1 MSSSPSISTS
11 AQRDSLPLGGLLAL
25 ASAGFITILTEA
37 MPAGLLP
44 QMGEGLGVSP
54 ALVGQLVTL
63 YALGSLLAAI
73 PLTLLTRGW
82 RRRPLLLLAIG
93 GFALVNSVTALSSHY
108 GLTLVAR
115 FFAGVFAGLLW
126 ALLAG
131 YASRMVAPHLQG
143 RAIAVAML
151 GAPLALSLGVPA
163 GTFLGTAVG
172 WRLSF
177 AIMTGLTLVL
187 LAWARWQLPD
197 FAGERA
203 DKRLG
208 LRQMLN
214 LPGVRPVLWVTFTY
228 VLAHNI
234 LYTYIAPL
242 LVPAGVEADVDRV
255 LLVFGLSA
263 VLSIWLAGVLID
275 RWLRALLLI
284 SCALFGL
291 IALALALWI
300 NVPAVIYIAVALWGL
315 AFGGLPA
322 LLQTALA
329 QSAGESADA
338 AQSMLV
344 TVWNLGIAGGGLAG
358 GVLLQGWGVAAF
370 PWAVVLLMLLA
381 WAGALQTAAQ
391 ASATCA
397 TRRSDADQGSVPH

>member
-1 MSSSPSISTS
+1 MSDNPSLTHCPAH
-11 AQRDSLPLGGLLAL
+11 AQPDALPLGGLLAL
-25 ASAGFITILTEA
+25 ACAGFITILTEA

-44 QMGEGLGVSP
+44 QMGAGLGVSP

-82 RRRPLLLLAIG
+82 RRRPLLLVAIG
-93 GFALVNSVTALSSHY
+93 GFALVNSVTAVSSHY

-143 RAIAVAML
+143 RAIAIAML

-163 GTFLGTAVG
+163 GTLLGTLVG

-187 LAWARWQLPD
+187 LLWARWQLPD
-197 FAGERA
+197 FAGQA
-203 DKRLG
+203 AQQRLD
-208 LRQMLN
+208 LRQVMM
-214 LPGVRPVLWVTFTY
+214 LPGIRSVLWVTFTY

-242 LVPAGVEADVDRV
+242 LEPAGIEADIDRV
-255 LLVFGLSA
+255 LLVFGLA
-263 VLSIWLAGVLID
+263 ALLSIWLVGLLID
-275 RWLRALLLI
+275 RWLRPLVLI
-284 SCALFGL
+284 SCTLFGL
-291 IALALALWI
+291 SAL
-300 NVPAVIYIAVALWGL
+300 VL
-315 AFGGLPA
+315 AF
-322 LLQTALA
+322 
-329 QSAGESADA
+329 
-338 AQSMLV
+338 
-344 TVWNLGIAGGGLAG
+344 
-358 GVLLQGWGVAAF
+358 
-370 PWAVVLLMLLA
+370 
-381 WAGALQTAAQ
+381 
-391 ASATCA
+391 
-397 TRRSDADQGSVPH
+397 

>member
-1 MSSSPSISTS
+1 MSDNPSLTHCP
-11 AQRDSLPLGGLLAL
+11 ANAEPDVLPLGGLLAL
-25 ASAGFITILTEA
+25 ACAGFITILTEA

-44 QMGEGLGVSP
+44 QMGAGLGVSP

-82 RRRPLLLLAIG
+82 RRRPLLLVAIA
-93 GFALVNSVTALSSHY
+93 GFALVNSVTAVSSHY

-143 RAIAVAML
+143 RAIAIAML
-151 GAPLALSLGVPA
+151 GAPLALTLGVPA
-163 GTFLGTAVG
+163 GTLLGTLVG

-177 AIMTGLTLVL
+177 AIMTGLTLAL
-187 LAWARWQLPD
+187 LLWARWQLPD
-197 FAGERA
+197 FAGQA
-203 DKRLG
+203 AQQRLG
-208 LRQMLN
+208 LRQVMRLR
-214 LPGVRPVLWVTFTY
+214 GIRPVLWVTFTY

-242 LVPAGVEADVDRV
+242 LEPAGIQADIDRV
-255 LLVFGLSA
+255 LLVFGLTA
-263 VLSIWLAGVLID
+263 LLSIWLVGLLID
-275 RWLRALLLI
+275 RWLRPLVLF
-284 SCALFGL
+284 SCMLFGL
-291 IALALALWI
+291 SALALAFWI
-300 NVPAVIYIAVALWGL
+300 DSPAIIYTAVAAWGL

-329 QSAGESADA
+329 KSAGESADA

-358 GVLLQGWGVAAF
+358 GLLLQSRGVLAF
-370 PWAVVLLMLLA
+370 PWAVVALMLLA
-381 WAGALQTAAQ
+381 L
-391 ASATCA
+391 CK
-397 TRRSDADQGSVPH
+397 RP

>member
-1 MSSSPSISTS
+1 MSDCPSIANPAVKTVKD
-11 AQRDSLPLGGLLAL
+11 ALPLGGLLAL
-25 ASAGFITILTEA
+25 ACAGFITILTEA

-44 QMGEGLGVSP
+44 QMSEGLQVSQ

-73 PLTLLTRGW
+73 PLTLLTQGW
-82 RRRPLLLLAIG
+82 RRRPLLLIAIG
-93 GFALVNSVTALSSHY
+93 GFALVNSVTALSTHY

-131 YASRMVAPHLQG
+131 YASRMVAPRLQG

-177 AIMTGLTLVL
+177 AIMTGLTLL
-187 LAWARWQLPD
+187 LLVWARWQLPD
-197 FAGERA
+197 FAGQA
-203 DKRLG
+203 AQKRLG
-208 LRQMLN
+208 LRQVFN
-214 LPGVRPVLWVTFTY
+214 LPGIRPVLWVTFTY

-242 LVPAGVEADVDRV
+242 LVPAGLVADIDRI
-255 LLVFGLSA
+255 LLVFGLA
-263 VLSIWLAGVLID
+263 ALLSIWLTGVLID
-275 RWLRALLLI
+275 QHLQRLLI
-284 SCALFGL
+284 ISCVMFAVA
-291 IALALALWI
+291 ALALGVWMTSTR
-300 NVPAVIYIAVALWGL
+300 AVYASVALWGL

-329 QSAGESADA
+329 KSAGDSADA

-358 GVLLQGWGVAAF
+358 GLLLQTSGVGVF
-370 PWAVVLLMLLA
+370 PWAVVGLVLLA
-381 WAGALQTAAQ
+381 LAP
-391 ASATCA
+391 
-397 TRRSDADQGSVPH
+397 TRRIARTSAEYTVNLETP

>member
-1 MSSSPSISTS
+1 MSDNPSLTHCP
-11 AQRDSLPLGGLLAL
+11 ANAEPDVLPLGGLLAL
-25 ASAGFITILTEA
+25 ACAGFITILTEA

-44 QMGEGLGVSP
+44 QMGAGLGVSP

-82 RRRPLLLLAIG
+82 RRRPLLLVAIA
-93 GFALVNSVTALSSHY
+93 GFALVNSVTAVSSHY

-143 RAIAVAML
+143 RAIAIAML
-151 GAPLALSLGVPA
+151 GAPLALTLGVPA
-163 GTFLGTAVG
+163 GTLLGTLVG

-177 AIMTGLTLVL
+177 AIMTGLTLAL
-187 LAWARWQLPD
+187 LLWARWQLPD
-197 FAGERA
+197 FAGQA
-203 DKRLG
+203 AQQRLG
-208 LRQMLN
+208 LRQVMRLR
-214 LPGVRPVLWVTFTY
+214 GIRPVLWVTFTY

-242 LVPAGVEADVDRV
+242 LEPAGIQADIDRV
-255 LLVFGLSA
+255 LLVFGLTA
-263 VLSIWLAGVLID
+263 LLSIWLVGLLID
-275 RWLRALLLI
+275 RWLRPLVLF
-284 SCALFGL
+284 SCILFGL
-291 IALALALWI
+291 SALALAFWI
-300 NVPAVIYIAVALWGL
+300 DSPAIIYTAIAAWGL

-329 QSAGESADA
+329 KSAGESADA

-358 GVLLQGWGVAAF
+358 GLLLQSWGVLAF
-370 PWAVVLLMLLA
+370 PWAVVALMLLA
-381 WAGALQTAAQ
+381 LCK
-391 ASATCA
+391 S
-397 TRRSDADQGSVPH
+397 P

>member
-1 MSSSPSISTS
+1 MSDNPSLTHCP
-11 AQRDSLPLGGLLAL
+11 ANAEPDVLPLGGLLAL
-25 ASAGFITILTEA
+25 ACAGFITILTEA

-44 QMGEGLGVSP
+44 QMGAGLGVSP

-82 RRRPLLLLAIG
+82 RRRPLLLVAIA
-93 GFALVNSVTALSSHY
+93 GFALVNSVTAVSSHY

-143 RAIAVAML
+143 RAIAIAML
-151 GAPLALSLGVPA
+151 GAPLALTLGVPA
-163 GTFLGTAVG
+163 GTLLGTLVG

-177 AIMTGLTLVL
+177 AIMTGLTLAL
-187 LAWARWQLPD
+187 LLWARWQLPD
-197 FAGERA
+197 FAGQA
-203 DKRLG
+203 AQQRLG
-208 LRQMLN
+208 LRQVMRLR
-214 LPGVRPVLWVTFTY
+214 GIRPVLWVTFTY

-242 LVPAGVEADVDRV
+242 LEPAGIQADIDRV
-255 LLVFGLSA
+255 LLVFGLTA
-263 VLSIWLAGVLID
+263 LLSIWLVGLLID
-275 RWLRALLLI
+275 RWLRPLVLF
-284 SCALFGL
+284 SCILFGL
-291 IALALALWI
+291 SALALAFWI
-300 NVPAVIYIAVALWGL
+300 DSPAIIYIAVAAWGL

-329 QSAGESADA
+329 KSAGESADA

-358 GVLLQGWGVAAF
+358 GLLLQSWGVLAF
-370 PWAVVLLMLLA
+370 PWAVVALMLLA
-381 WAGALQTAAQ
+381 L
-391 ASATCA
+391 CK
-397 TRRSDADQGSVPH
+397 RP

>member
-1 MSSSPSISTS
+1 MNHSPSLTD
-11 AQRDSLPLGGLLAL
+11 AAPATQRDTLPLGGLLAL

-44 QMGEGLGVSP
+44 QMSEGLSVSP
-54 ALVGQLVTL
+54 ALVGQLITL

-73 PLTLLTRGW
+73 PLTLLTRSW

-108 GLTLVAR
+108 GLTLAAR
-115 FFAGVFAGLLW
+115 FCAGVFAGLLW

-163 GTFLGTAVG
+163 GTLLGTAIG

-177 AIMTGLTLVL
+177 AIMSGLTLVL
-187 LAWARWQLPD
+187 LVWARWQLPD
-197 FAGERA
+197 FAGEPA
-203 DKRLG
+203 EKRLA
-208 LRQMLN
+208 LRQVLA
-214 LPGVRPVLWVTFTY
+214 LPGIRPVLWVTFTY

-242 LVPAGVEADVDRV
+242 LVPAGMTADIDRV
-255 LLVFGLSA
+255 LLVFGLA
-263 VLSIWLAGVLID
+263 ALLSIWLAGVLID
-275 RWLRALLLI
+275 RWLAALLVV
-284 SCALFGL
+284 SCGLFGL
-291 IALALALWI
+291 IAGMLAFWI
-300 NVPAVIYIAVALWGL
+300 SSPAVIYSAVALWGL

-329 QSAGESADA
+329 KAAGASADA

-358 GVLLQGWGVAAF
+358 GLLLQSWGVTAF
-370 PWAVVLLMLLA
+370 AWAVVLLMSLA
-381 WAGALQTAAQ
+381 LIG
-391 ASATCA
+391 
-397 TRRSDADQGSVPH
+397 TRQRP

>member
-1 MSSSPSISTS
+1 MSSSTSLTAS

-44 QMGEGLGVSP
+44 QVGEGLGVSP
-54 ALVGQLVTL
+54 ALVGQLVTV

-73 PLTLLTRGW
+73 PLTLLTRGL
-82 RRRPLLLLAIG
+82 RRRPLLLMAIG
-93 GFALVNSVTALSSHY
+93 GFALVNSITALSSHY

-131 YASRMVAPHLQG
+131 YASRMVSPHLQG

-208 LRQMLN
+208 LRQVLN
-214 LPGVRPVLWVTFTY
+214 LPGIRPVLWVTFTY

-242 LVPAGVEADVDRV
+242 LEPAGIQADIDRV
-255 LLVFGLSA
+255 LLVFGLTA
-263 VLSIWLAGVLID
+263 LLSIWLVGLLID
-275 RWLRALLLI
+275 RWLRPLVLF
-284 SCALFGL
+284 SCILFGL
-291 IALALALWI
+291 SALALAFWI
-300 NVPAVIYIAVALWGL
+300 DSPAIIYIAVAAWGL

-329 QSAGESADA
+329 KSAGESADA

-358 GVLLQGWGVAAF
+358 GLLLQSWGVLAF
-370 PWAVVLLMLLA
+370 PWAVVALMLLA
-381 WAGALQTAAQ
+381 L
-391 ASATCA
+391 CK
-397 TRRSDADQGSVPH
+397 RP

>member
-1 MSSSPSISTS
+1 MSSSPSLSAS

-208 LRQMLN
+208 LRQVLN
-214 LPGVRPVLWVTFTY
+214 LPGIRPVLWVTFTY

-242 LVPAGVEADVDRV
+242 LVPAGIEVDVDRV

-358 GVLLQGWGVAAF
+358 GVLLQGWGVTAF

-381 WAGALQTAAQ
+381 CAGASQTAPQQLARP
-391 ASATCA
+391 
-397 TRRSDADQGSVPH
+397 TRQVER

>member
-1 MSSSPSISTS
+1 MSNSPSITDSPAVT
-11 AQRDSLPLGGLLAL
+11 QRDALPFGGLLAL
-25 ASAGFITILTEA
+25 AAAGFITILTEA

-44 QMGEGLGVSP
+44 QMSDGLGVSP

-82 RRRPLLLLAIG
+82 RRRPLLLIAIG
-93 GFALVNSVTALSSHY
+93 GFALVNSVTALSTHY

-163 GTFLGTAVG
+163 GTFLGSVVG

-177 AIMTGLTLVL
+177 AIMTGLTLL
-187 LAWARWQLPD
+187 LLVWARWQLPD
-197 FAGERA
+197 FAGQA
-203 DKRLG
+203 AQKRLG
-208 LRQMLN
+208 LRQVLS
-214 LPGVRPVLWVTFTY
+214 LPGIRPVLWVTFTY

-242 LVPAGVEADVDRV
+242 LVPAGLVADIDQI
-255 LLVFGLSA
+255 LLVFGLMA
-263 VLSIWLAGVLID
+263 LLSIWLTGVLID
-275 RWLRALLLI
+275 QHLLRLLII
-284 SCALFGL
+284 SCAMFAVAAV
-291 IALALALWI
+291 ALGVWMTSTR
-300 NVPAVIYIAVALWGL
+300 AVYASVALWGL

-329 QSAGESADA
+329 KSADDSADA

-358 GVLLQGWGVAAF
+358 GLLLQTSGVALF
-370 PWAVVLLMLLA
+370 PWAVGGLILLA
-381 WAGALQTAAQ
+381 LA
-391 ASATCA
+391 A
-397 TRRSDADQGSVPH
+397 TRRLARTSAEYTVNLETP

>member
-1 MSSSPSISTS
+1 MSNHPSLTLCPAN
-11 AQRDSLPLGGLLAL
+11 AQPDALPLGGLLAL
-25 ASAGFITILTEA
+25 ACAGFITILTEA

-44 QMGEGLGVSP
+44 QMGAGLGVSP

-82 RRRPLLLLAIG
+82 RRRPLLLVAIG
-93 GFALVNSVTALSSHY
+93 GFALVNSVTAVSSHY

-115 FFAGVFAGLLW
+115 FFAGIFAGLLW

-143 RAIAVAML
+143 RAIAIAML

-163 GTFLGTAVG
+163 GTLLGTLVG

-187 LAWARWQLPD
+187 LLWARWQLPD
-197 FAGERA
+197 FAGQA
-203 DKRLG
+203 AQQRLD
-208 LRQMLN
+208 LRQVMTLR
-214 LPGVRPVLWVTFTY
+214 GIRPVLWVTFTY

-242 LVPAGVEADVDRV
+242 LGPAGITADIDQV
-255 LLVFGLSA
+255 LLVFGLA
-263 VLSIWLAGVLID
+263 ALLSIWLAGVLID
-275 RWLRALLLI
+275 RWLHALLLI

-291 IALALALWI
+291 IAVALAFWTNLP
-300 NVPAVIYIAVALWGL
+300 VVIYVAVALWGL

-329 QSAGESADA
+329 KSAGASADA

-358 GVLLQGWGVAAF
+358 GMLLQGWGVAAF

-381 WAGALQTAAQ
+381 LAGALQVAPQQLARP
-391 ASATCA
+391 SLHVE
-397 TRRSDADQGSVPH
+397 G

>member
-1 MSSSPSISTS
+1 MSNHPSLTLCPAN
-11 AQRDSLPLGGLLAL
+11 AQPDALPLGGLLAL
-25 ASAGFITILTEA
+25 ACAGFITILTEA

-44 QMGEGLGVSP
+44 QMGAGLGVSP

-82 RRRPLLLLAIG
+82 RRRPLLLVAIG
-93 GFALVNSVTALSSHY
+93 GFALVNSVTAVSSHY

-115 FFAGVFAGLLW
+115 FFAGIFAGLLW

-143 RAIAVAML
+143 RAIAIAML

-163 GTFLGTAVG
+163 GTLLGTLVG

-177 AIMTGLTLVL
+177 AIMTGLTLML
-187 LAWARWQLPD
+187 LLWARWQLPD
-197 FAGERA
+197 FAGQA
-203 DKRLG
+203 AQQRLD
-208 LRQMLN
+208 LRQVMM
-214 LPGVRPVLWVTFTY
+214 LPGIRPVLWVTFTY

-242 LVPAGVEADVDRV
+242 LEPAGIEADIDRV
-255 LLVFGLSA
+255 LLMFGLTA
-263 VLSIWLAGVLID
+263 LLSIWLVGLLID
-275 RWLRALLLI
+275 RWLRPLVLL
-284 SCALFGL
+284 SCVLFGL
-291 IALALALWI
+291 SALALAFWI
-300 NVPAVIYIAVALWGL
+300 DSPAVIYTAVAVWGL

-329 QSAGESADA
+329 KSAGESADA

-358 GVLLQGWGVAAF
+358 GLLLQSWGVLAF
-370 PWAVVLLMLLA
+370 PLAVVALMLLA
-381 WAGALQTAAQ
+381 L
-391 ASATCA
+391 SK
-397 TRRSDADQGSVPH
+397 RP

>member
-1 MSSSPSISTS
+1 MTS
-11 AQRDSLPLGGLLAL
+11 LTDTSLKARPETLPLGGLLAL

-44 QMGEGLGVSP
+44 QMSDGLGVSP

-73 PLTLLTRGW
+73 PLTLLTRSW
-82 RRRPLLLLAIG
+82 RRRPLLLVAIG

-163 GTFLGTAVG
+163 GTFLGAAVG

-187 LAWARWQLPD
+187 LIWARWQLAD
-197 FAGERA
+197 FPGEPAG
-203 DKRLG
+203 KRLG
-208 LRQMLN
+208 LRQVLR
-214 LPGVRPVLWVTFTY
+214 LPGIRPVLWVTFTY

-242 LVPAGVEADVDRV
+242 LVPAGIAVDVDQV
-255 LLVFGLSA
+255 LLVFGLA
-263 VLSIWLAGVLID
+263 ALLSIWLAGVLID

-291 IALALALWI
+291 VALALAFWTSLP
-300 NVPAVIYIAVALWGL
+300 VVIYLAVAVWGL

-329 QSAGESADA
+329 KSAGVSADA

-358 GVLLQGWGVAAF
+358 GVLLQGWGVSAF
-370 PWAVVLLMLLA
+370 AWAVALLMLLA
-381 WAGALQTAAQ
+381 LAGALQIAPQQLARPAFQ
-391 ASATCA
+391 VE
-397 TRRSDADQGSVPH
+397 G

>member
-1 MSSSPSISTS
+1 MSDNPSLTHCPANIQPD
-11 AQRDSLPLGGLLAL
+11 ALPLGGLLAL
-25 ASAGFITILTEA
+25 ACAGFITILTEA

-44 QMGEGLGVSP
+44 QMGAGLGVSP

-82 RRRPLLLLAIG
+82 RRRPLLLVAIG
-93 GFALVNSVTALSSHY
+93 GFALVNSVTAVSSHY

-115 FFAGVFAGLLW
+115 FFAGIFAGLLW

-143 RAIAVAML
+143 RAIAIAML

-163 GTFLGTAVG
+163 GTLLGTLVG

-177 AIMTGLTLVL
+177 AIMTGLTLML
-187 LAWARWQLPD
+187 LLWARWQLPD
-197 FAGERA
+197 FAGQA
-203 DKRLG
+203 AQQRLD
-208 LRQMLN
+208 LRQVMM
-214 LPGVRPVLWVTFTY
+214 LPGIRPVLWVTFTY

-242 LVPAGVEADVDRV
+242 LEPAGIEADIDRV
-255 LLVFGLSA
+255 LLMFGLTA
-263 VLSIWLAGVLID
+263 LLSIWLVGLLID
-275 RWLRALLLI
+275 RWLRPLVLL
-284 SCALFGL
+284 SCVLFGL
-291 IALALALWI
+291 SALALAFWI
-300 NVPAVIYIAVALWGL
+300 DSPAVIYTAVAVWGL

-329 QSAGESADA
+329 KSAGESADA

-358 GVLLQGWGVAAF
+358 GLLLQSWGVFAF
-370 PWAVVLLMLLA
+370 PLAVVALMLLA
-381 WAGALQTAAQ
+381 L
-391 ASATCA
+391 SK
-397 TRRSDADQGSVPH
+397 RP

>member
-1 MSSSPSISTS
+1 MTSLTDSPLT
-11 AQRDSLPLGGLLAL
+11 AQNDTLPLGGLLAL

-44 QMGEGLGVSP
+44 QMGKGLGVSP

-73 PLTLLTRGW
+73 PLTVLTRGW
-82 RRRPLLLLAIG
+82 RRRPLLLVAIA
-93 GFALVNSVTALSSHY
+93 GFALVNSVTALSSSY
-108 GLTLVAR
+108 ALTLVAR

-163 GTFLGTAVG
+163 GTFLGAAVG

-187 LAWARWQLPD
+187 LMWARWQLPD
-197 FAGERA
+197 FAGERPG
-203 DKRLG
+203 KRLA
-208 LRQMLN
+208 LHRVLT
-214 LPGVRPVLWVTFTY
+214 LPGIRPVLWVTFTY

-234 LYTYIAPL
+234 LYTYIAPM
-242 LVPAGVEADVDRV
+242 LVPAAMAADIDRV
-255 LLVFGLSA
+255 LLVFGLA
-263 VLSIWLAGVLID
+263 ALLSIWITGMLID
-275 RWLRALLLI
+275 RGLRALLLS

-291 IALALALWI
+291 IALALAFWI
-300 NVPAVIYIAVALWGL
+300 GVPAIIYLAVALWGL

-329 QSAGESADA
+329 KSAGESADA

-358 GVLLQGWGVAAF
+358 GVLLQGLGVGSFA
-370 PWAVVLLMLLA
+370 WAVVLLMLLA
-381 WAGALQTAAQ
+381 LAGALQVTPQQLARPPLQ
-391 ASATCA
+391 LK
-397 TRRSDADQGSVPH
+397 P

>member
-1 MSSSPSISTS
+1 MNDSPLLIDTTPH
-11 AQRDSLPLGGLLAL
+11 AEHLPLAGLLAL
-25 ASAGFITILTEA
+25 ACAGFITILTEA

-44 QMGEGLGVSP
+44 QIGAGLGVSQ
-54 ALVGQLVTL
+54 AMVGQMVTL

-82 RRRPLLLLAIG
+82 RRRPLLLIAIG
-93 GFALVNSVTALSSHY
+93 GFAVVNSVTAFSSHY
-108 GLTLVAR
+108 GLTLAAR

-163 GTFLGTAVG
+163 GTLLGTLVG
-172 WRLSF
+172 WRASF
-177 AIMTGLTLVL
+177 AIMTGLTLL
-187 LAWARWQLPD
+187 LLVWARWQLPD
-197 FAGERA
+197 CAGEPPS
-203 DKRLG
+203 KRLG
-208 LRQMLN
+208 LRQVLA
-214 LPGVRPVLWVTFTY
+214 LPGIRPVLWVTFTY

-242 LVPAGVEADVDRV
+242 LVPAGIDGEIDRV
-255 LLVFGLSA
+255 LLVFGLMA
-263 VLSIWLAGVLID
+263 LLSIWLVGVWID
-275 RWLRALLLI
+275 QHLRLLTLI
-284 SCALFGL
+284 SCAMFAVAALLLGL
-291 IALALALWI
+291 WFNCVVA
-300 NVPAVIYIAVALWGL
+300 IYVSVALWGL

-329 QSAGESADA
+329 KSAGNSADA

-344 TVWNLGIAGGGLAG
+344 TVWNLGIAGGGLVG
-358 GVLLQGWGVAAF
+358 GLLLERWGAVVF
-370 PWAVVLLMLLA
+370 PWAVLGLIVLAL
-381 WAGALQTAAQ
+381 GAI
-391 ASATCA
+391 
-397 TRRSDADQGSVPH
+397 RGKGMPVR

>member
-1 MSSSPSISTS
+1 MN
-11 AQRDSLPLGGLLAL
+11 DSCLLADTAPQDEPLPLAGLLAL

-44 QMGEGLGVSP
+44 QMGVGLGVSQV
-54 ALVGQLVTL
+54 LVGQLVTL

-82 RRRPLLLLAIG
+82 RRRPLLLIAIG
-93 GFALVNSVTALSSHY
+93 GFALVNSVTAFSSHY

-163 GTFLGTAVG
+163 GTLLGTLVG
-172 WRLSF
+172 WRTSF

-187 LAWARWQLPD
+187 MVWARWQLPD
-197 FAGERA
+197 FAGEPA
-203 DKRLG
+203 SKRLG
-208 LRQMLN
+208 LHHVLA
-214 LPGVRPVLWVTFTY
+214 LPGIRPVLWVTFTY

-242 LVPAGVEADVDRV
+242 LVPAGIGSGIDRV
-255 LLVFGLSA
+255 LLVFGLAALLSLWLVGIWIDRHLRLMTFISCTMFAVAA
-263 VLSIWLAGVLID
+263 VLLGLWLSSAI
-275 RWLRALLLI
+275 I
-284 SCALFGL
+284 
-291 IALALALWI
+291 
-300 NVPAVIYIAVALWGL
+300 IYVSVALWGL

-329 QSAGESADA
+329 KSAGNSADA

-358 GVLLQGWGVAAF
+358 GLLLQRGGVVVF
-370 PWAVVLLMLLA
+370 PWAVFGLMLLA
-381 WAGALQTAAQ
+381 L
-391 ASATCA
+391 SATLGKA
-397 TRRSDADQGSVPH
+397 LHRR